1 MNLFR
6 RMFEEDLTTLNK
18 LSSSQSK
25 NTNFG
30 DMAAK
35 INPETVS
42 QLDKWMTTMSPEYFE
57 KEVANRKASFPKKL
71 VTDMYNEIV
80 NESEIES
87 EQLLSLVEALKMPLQ
102 EKPSDALITEISN
115 SFVNFILRM
124 YVFELGLSDRSLDL
138 KLSDGEAAHRQH
150 VGELDLLLAA
160 VDRERRE
167 WHNLQLQSRRTVH
180 GQLFRR
186 HGQHQRRTGL

>member
-1 MNLFR
+1 
-6 RMFEEDLTTLNK
+6 MFEEDLTTLNK

-30 DMAAK
+30 DIATK

-124 YVFELGLSDRSLDL
+124 VS
-138 KLSDGEAAHRQH
+138 
-150 VGELDLLLAA
+150 
-160 VDRERRE
+160 
-167 WHNLQLQSRRTVH
+167 
-180 GQLFRR
+180 
-186 HGQHQRRTGL
+186 

>member
-1 MNLFR
+1 
-6 RMFEEDLTTLNK
+6 MFEEDLTTLNK

-115 SFVNFILRM
+115 SFVNFILR
-124 YVFELGLSDRSLDL
+124 V
-138 KLSDGEAAHRQH
+138 
-150 VGELDLLLAA
+150 VP
-160 VDRERRE
+160 
-167 WHNLQLQSRRTVH
+167 
-180 GQLFRR
+180 
-186 HGQHQRRTGL
+186 